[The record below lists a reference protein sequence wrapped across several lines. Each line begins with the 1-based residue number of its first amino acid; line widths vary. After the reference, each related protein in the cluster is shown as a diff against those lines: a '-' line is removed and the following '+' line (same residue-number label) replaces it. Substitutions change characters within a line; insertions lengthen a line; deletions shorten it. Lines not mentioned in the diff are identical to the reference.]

1 MFPSQ
6 LIPFEIYHGVHVMHE
21 FNIWR
26 ARKRLFERLA
36 DIDIA
41 LGSDRNSILFDR
53 N

>member
-1 MFPSQ
+1 MFRSQ
-6 LIPFEIYHGVHVMHE
+6 LEPFG
-21 FNIWR
+21 
-26 ARKRLFERLA
+26 KRLFERLA